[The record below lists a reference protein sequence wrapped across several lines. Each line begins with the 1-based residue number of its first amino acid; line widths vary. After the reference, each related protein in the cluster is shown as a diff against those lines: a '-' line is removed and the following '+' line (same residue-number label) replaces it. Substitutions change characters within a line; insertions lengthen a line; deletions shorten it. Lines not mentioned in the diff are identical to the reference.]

1 MTFKDLNIWSKIG
14 IILLSMIIIYAII
27 WIGYYFAC
35 KLSIGDLEP
44 CIWNLRE
51 HWFPLPKCVCVN

>member
-1 MTFKDLNIWSKIG
+1 MKFNEFKTWQKILIIIIS
-14 IILLSMIIIYAII
+14 IILIYAII

-35 KLSIGDLEP
+35 KLSIGNLEP

-51 HWFPLPKCVCVN
+51 HWFPFPKCVCV